1 MGGEDQAPA
10 NASGTG
16 LAAHSPSRSIP
27 LGSTALKREA
37 FLAYSQYEG
46 GAAMKLILALS
57 GALVVA
63 ACSSL
68 PMQVAENNSPMICDR
83 AQMQRIEAQAMA
95 ARVEVRWLNC
105 PQIRR
110 DRVKPVS

>member
-1 MGGEDQAPA
+1 
-10 NASGTG
+10 
-16 LAAHSPSRSIP
+16 
-27 LGSTALKREA
+27 
-37 FLAYSQYEG
+37 
-46 GAAMKLILALS
+46 MKLILALS
-57 GALVVA
+57 GVLLVA

-68 PMQVAENNSPMICDR
+68 PMQVAENDSPMICDR

-110 DRVKPVS
+110 DSVKPVS